1 MSMRYVFINLNLL
14 NFSEHCFMFFN
25 AFIFDVDLKG
35 SVNGIYFKLNFI
47 SNF

>member
-14 NFSEHCFMFFN
+14 NFSEHCFTFFN